1 MSHVTVECDGVDYT
15 KRLADYGAHSVLVL
29 NIPSYSGGTK
39 PWNSKSKGKQEV
51 RCSAHYSWVYGHQAH
66 HWSYRSNT

>member
-51 RCSAHYSWVYGHQAH
+51 RCPLVVNVVKEYSHFTLVHL
-66 HWSYRSNT
+66 